1 MVLSH
6 CLKRKLSYW
15 VFVWR
20 CPDRHLQNKRLVL
33 RWSVERKL
41 RMLYTV
47 AMVDDGALR
56 EVLITVIREMNGAWK
71 MVGGGAG
78 GRCILLTML
87 ASPAM

>member
-1 MVLSH
+1 M
-6 CLKRKLSYW
+6 
-15 VFVWR
+15 
-20 CPDRHLQNKRLVL
+20 
-33 RWSVERKL
+33 ERKL
-41 RMLYTV
+41 KMLYTV

-87 ASPAM
+87 ASPAV